1 LSLRYVESGNF
12 VNSGESF
19 MRMLIVGGGGREH
32 ALVWNLRSSP
42 AVDKLFA
49 APGNAGMSQAAQC
62 VDINVENLTGL
73 ADFAQRNS
81 IDLTVVGP
89 EMPLA
94 RGIVDE
100 FEKRNLKILG
110 PSKAAAE
117 IEGSKVF
124 AKQFMKKYH
133 IPTASF
139 KIFESPDE
147 ASDFVKSS
155 EMPLV
160 IKADGL
166 AAGKGAVVVEDTAS
180 ALSTIKKMMV
190 DKILGEAGSRVVV
203 EDFLEGEEVTVL
215 AFTDGET
222 TVPMLSSQDH
232 KKIFDGDRG
241 PNTGGMGAYAPAAIA
256 DDKMIKRVYDEILEP
271 AVEGLKGEGRTFK
284 GILYAGLM
292 ITELGPK
299 VMEFNCRFGD
309 PETQVIL
316 PLLKT
321 DLAEIFLS
329 IVDGELSLQEVEWS
343 DDFAVCVVLAS
354 AGYPGRYEKG
364 KEIFGLNKAR
374 LMEDVVIFHAG
385 TRRRGDRVFT
395 NGGRV
400 LGVTATDKSMENAI
414 QKAYSAVSKI
424 EFEGVQYRK
433 DIGHRAFPGKKRV
446 W

>member
-1 LSLRYVESGNF
+1 
-12 VNSGESF
+12 

-32 ALVWNLRSSP
+32 ALVWKLRSSP
-42 AVDKLFA
+42 LVKKLFA
-49 APGNAGMSQAAQC
+49 VPGNAGMAQAAQC
-62 VDINVENLTGL
+62 VDISAENLTGL

-89 EMPLA
+89 ELPLT

-190 DKILGEAGSRVVV
+190 DKIFGEAGSRVVV

-215 AFTDGET
+215 AFTDGES

-232 KKIFDGDRG
+232 KKIFDQDRG

-256 DDKMIKRVYDEILEP
+256 DDKMIKRVSDEILEP
-271 AVEGLKGEGRTFK
+271 AVEGLKREERAFK

-316 PLLKT
+316 PLLKS
-321 DLAEIFLS
+321 DLAEIFFS
-329 IVDGELSLQEVEWS
+329 IVDGELSLQEVEWA

-354 AGYPGRYEKG
+354 AGYPGKYEKG
-364 KEIFGLNKAR
+364 KEIFGLSKAR

-385 TRRRGDRVFT
+385 TRGRGDRVFT